1 MRRSPGLKF
10 FGWLLLLSANAMAQQ
25 RPDFSKLLESIE
37 KDGCAAHE
45 SGVKVCKRDYSVDG
59 KKVEAI
65 LFEPRGVSPFPAV
78 LLIPGHATTARD
90 WLPNGLTYARNGY
103 AGLAV
108 SQPGYGKSEG
118 PADYVGPK
126 TIKVLKEGY
135 RRLQKEPFVDPNR
148 MGIVGYSRGGMAAAL
163 LAVQL
168 DDVKAV
174 VLGAGVY
181 DFKRQYDDTGLDGIR
196 QNMKA
201 ETGMTDEAI
210 KQRSSVLLM
219 EKLKCPV
226 LILHGEK
233 DINVPVSQ
241 AFLLRDRLSALKKEF
256 EIQTFPDREHGIG
269 PENLYKY
276 SLDFLKRKLA
286 GSR

>member
-1 MRRSPGLKF
+1 MRRSGLQF
-10 FGWLLLLSANAMAQQ
+10 FGLLLLLLSVNAMAQQ
-25 RPDFSKLLESIE
+25 RPDFSKLLEAME

-45 SGVKVCKRDYSVDG
+45 SGVKVCKRDYSVDA

-65 LFEPRGVSPFPAV
+65 LFEPRGASPFPAV

-135 RRLQKEPFVDPNR
+135 RRLQREPFVDPNR

-286 GSR
+286 GSH

>member
-1 MRRSPGLKF
+1 MRRSGLQF
-10 FGWLLLLSANAMAQQ
+10 FGLLLLLSVNAMAQQ
-25 RPDFSKLLESIE
+25 RPDFSKLLEAME

-65 LFEPRGVSPFPAV
+65 LFEPRGANPFPAV

-90 WLPNGLTYARNGY
+90 WVPNGLTYARNGY

-233 DINVPVSQ
+233 DINVPVNQ
-241 AFLLRDRLSALKKEF
+241 AFLLRDRLSTLKKEF